1 MWASAAAC
9 SPSGST
15 SRSDER
21 GSPVS
26 KKHDNYGWDK
36 RRILVAAV
44 AGGMALLLLVPI
56 VMQIFIL
63 AV

>member
-1 MWASAAAC
+1 M
-9 SPSGST
+9 
-15 SRSDER
+15 
-21 GSPVS
+21 S
-26 KKHDNYGWDK
+26 KKHDKYSWDK

>member
-1 MWASAAAC
+1 METRVPWGIPVA
-9 SPSGST
+9 T
-15 SRSDER
+15 SRSVER
-21 GSPVS
+21 V
-26 KKHDNYGWDK
+26 K
-36 RRILVAAV
+36 RRVVVAAV

>member
-1 MWASAAAC
+1 M
-9 SPSGST
+9 
-15 SRSDER
+15 
-21 GSPVS
+21 S

>member
-1 MWASAAAC
+1 MGRFWLARPPGGPRYGKRGLSS
-9 SPSGST
+9 SPLYDG
-15 SRSDER
+15 R
-21 GSPVS
+21 
-26 KKHDNYGWDK
+26 WDK